1 MRSLFSF
8 PWERPKMFR
17 RKSSSKKKSKDE
29 RSELS
34 IEKEDSLD
42 GSLMEDKSRRSSSS
56 ADGWDTGE
64 LLSELFTIPL
74 QPEFQLRTVD
84 TISTIK
90 EFFPTFFKWL
100 EWTFF
105 FMIAYFGWSYA
116 WLVCLVL
123 VYHSYIKA
131 KQTTGD
137 KTKLSAKCTAVTEK
151 EVLQSSLGLDHFPSW
166 VVFPD
171 FDRVEWINIILKRV
185 WPHIGPASKL
195 IAKKIVEPKINRIL
209 QKLNFKSLN
218 LESISNFKLKDFI
231 LGSVP
236 ARVGGIKAYDRNTSQ
251 EEIVLDI
258 EIIYAGDARVKF
270 TVQGMDCEI
279 NEINFKAVVRVVF
292 KPLIDALP
300 IVGGME
306 LYFISLPSLDYNLG
320 GMANF
325 AEIPGISNVGII

>member
-1 MRSLFSF
+1 
-8 PWERPKMFR
+8 MFR
-17 RKSSSKKKSKDE
+17 RKSTNEKKSKADLNNSSVDKDDDSNE
-29 RSELS
+29 ESLL
-34 IEKEDSLD
+34 EDI
-42 GSLMEDKSRRSSSS
+42 SRREILEK
-56 ADGWDTGE
+56 WEPGE
-64 LLSELFTIPL
+64 LLRELTSIPL
-74 QPEFQLRTVD
+74 QQELRMTVD
-84 TISTIK
+84 TLSVMK
-90 EFFPTFFKWL
+90 GYFPVLFKWL
-100 EWTFF
+100 EWSLFF
-105 FMIAYFGWSYA
+105 LMGYLGWSYA
-116 WLVCLVL
+116 WLVCLL
-123 VYHSYIKA
+123 LAYHA
-131 KQTTGD
+131 HKQSKEASGAA
-137 KTKLSAKCTAVTEK
+137 TKLSAQCSSDPEK
-151 EVLQSSLGLDHFPSW
+151 DVLQSSLGLDSFPSW

-171 FDRVEWINIILKRV
+171 FDRVEWINIVLKKV

-195 IAKKIVEPKINRIL
+195 IAKRIVEPRINQLL

-325 AEIPGISNVGII
+325 AEIPGISNVGRHAGWL